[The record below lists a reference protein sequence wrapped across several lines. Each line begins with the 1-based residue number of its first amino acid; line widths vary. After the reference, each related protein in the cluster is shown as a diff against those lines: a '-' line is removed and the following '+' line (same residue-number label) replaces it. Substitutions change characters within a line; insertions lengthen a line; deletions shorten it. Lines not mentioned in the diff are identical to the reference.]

1 VSMRHSDFSPSPMD
15 IVERAR
21 VFATAAH
28 AGQTRKYTGADY
40 ITHPAAV
47 VELLLRHVPDVT
59 AAQLAAAWLHDM
71 EDCDVDPSVLVDE
84 FGQEV
89 ASLVE
94 QLTDISTSA
103 DGDREA
109 RKSIDRAHTALA
121 TAQAQDIKIAD
132 IADNTQSI
140 VDLDPEFAVIY
151 LTEKQRQLEVLGEG
165 CQELMAIAKG
175 YVEYGLSRLAAT

>member
-1 VSMRHSDFSPSPMD
+1 VGMRHSDFSPSPMD

-40 ITHPAAV
+40 ITHPA
-47 VELLLRHVPDVT
+47 
-59 AAQLAAAWLHDM
+59 
-71 EDCDVDPSVLVDE
+71 SVLVDE

>member
-1 VSMRHSDFSPSPMD
+1 V
-15 IVERAR
+15 RASLPR
-21 VFATAAH
+21 QRTPVKRGST
-28 AGQTRKYTGADY
+28 
-40 ITHPAAV
+40 PAPTTSLT
-47 VELLLRHVPDVT
+47 LLP
-59 AAQLAAAWLHDM
+59 WSS
-71 EDCDVDPSVLVDE
+71 SVLVDE